1 MPEKALRSY
10 GTPYLWWMKFLNVYC
25 ENRKAEVYVSLDKIV
40 LVQKLAEGSS
50 LLELEGGKS
59 EAVKVA
65 MAAEDLVKK
74 INGEDKV
81 TIGFRAGR

>member
-1 MPEKALRSY
+1 
-10 GTPYLWWMKFLNVYC
+10 MKFLNVYC
-25 ENRKAEVYVSLDKIV
+25 ENRKAEVFIPVEKIV
-40 LVQKLAEGSS
+40 LLTKLDEANS
-50 LLELEGGKS
+50 LIGVEGGAT

>member
-1 MPEKALRSY
+1 
-10 GTPYLWWMKFLNVYC
+10 MKFLNVYC
-25 ENRKAEVYVSLDKIV
+25 ENRKAEVFIAVEKIV
-40 LVQKLAEGSS
+40 LLTKLDEANS
-50 LLELEGGKS
+50 LIGLEGGAT

-74 INGEDKV
+74 INGEDKM

>member
-1 MPEKALRSY
+1 MGAQEEFENRELYR
-10 GTPYLWWMKFLNVYC
+10 MKFLNVYC